1 MNMDPDF
8 VQIGSLTVSKVV
20 FDSFIIILS
29 VVIGGLITYLTTRA
43 VETQKWKQQKKDR
56 QQDLYREA
64 LALALDWIAP
74 IDSALVRIQSLTG
87 ALISNRISGGEF
99 QQRWPDLLNELS
111 RLDRAMPARLKVLL
125 PENFYDGQH
134 IVNDIDDLY
143 YYLLYNQPE
152 SQKSQDA
159 YAALFKHA
167 TDQILDIKKS
177 SEDYKN
183 MLIDEYKS
191 TYR

>member
-1 MNMDPDF
+1 MDPNF

-20 FDSFIIILS
+20 FDSLIIILS
-29 VVIGGLITYLTTRA
+29 VVTGGLITYLTTRA

-56 QQDLYREA
+56 QQEQYREA

-87 ALISNRISGGEF
+87 ALISNRISSGEF
-99 QQRWPDLLNELS
+99 QKRWPDLLNELG

-125 PENFYDGQH
+125 PENIYDGQH
-134 IVNDIDDLY
+134 IVNDIEDLY
-143 YYLLYNQPE
+143 YYLLYSQPE
-152 SQKSQDA
+152 SQKSKDA
-159 YAALFKHA
+159 FAELFKHA
-167 TDQILDIKKS
+167 TDQILDIRKS
-177 SEDYKN
+177 SEDYKS

-191 TYR
+191 SFR